1 MSEMTAPRHRWIVFG
16 AMAGVYL
23 TFGVAVAAIAPML
36 TVVRED
42 LGVSRGAMGFALGA
56 WALIYIGTAPIA
68 GRFID
73 RVGLGWSLT
82 LGGVS
87 IAGSLLLRA
96 AAQGLGTLWLAVA
109 AFGVFGPLVS
119 ASAPKLMATWFPDE
133 HERRRGVGWYSVA
146 PGVGGTLVIAT
157 TNPVLLVWF
166 DSWRQ
171 VLVFEAALATVAT
184 IAWIIVWN
192 RVEQPEPAETTT
204 VAAGEGSFRHLLG
217 SREIQLILV
226 VAFTLFFVTH
236 ALGNW
241 LPTVLEELSGLSPTA
256 AGGWVAVGGLVSIAA
271 GATIPAFATPGRMH
285 LLIAGILTV
294 TMLGLVAIVLT
305 PTGAHGAL
313 SLVTALRGSLI
324 GLAIVT
330 LLAADRVTPANTG
343 IANGLWFS
351 AAEVGGVTGPL
362 AVGALADSSTG
373 YEGALLTVAAIGSLG
388 VVVSLLAHRR
398 RTPVAP

>member
-1 MSEMTAPRHRWIVFG
+1 MTAPRHRWIVFG

-23 TFGVAVAAIAPML
+23 TFGIAVAAIAPML

-73 RVGLGWSLT
+73 RFGLGWSLA

-96 AAQGLGTLWLAVA
+96 GAQGLGTLWLAVA

-133 HERRRGVGWYSVA
+133 RERRRGVGWYSVA

-166 DSWRQ
+166 DSWRS
-171 VLVFEAALATVAT
+171 VLVFEAAIAT
-184 IAWIIVWN
+184 IATIGWIVVWN
-192 RVEQPEPAETTT
+192 WVEQPEAVDADGAVTPED
-204 VAAGEGSFRHLLG
+204 GSFRHLLG
-217 SREIQLILV
+217 SREIQLILF

-256 AGGWVAVGGLVSIAA
+256 AGGWVAAGGLVSIAA
-271 GATIPAFATPGRMH
+271 GATIPAFATPARMH
-285 LLIAGILTV
+285 LLIAGILTM
-294 TMLGLVAIVLT
+294 TMLGLVAIVLA
-305 PTGAHGAL
+305 PAGAHGAL

-330 LLAADRVTPANTG
+330 LLAADRVTAANTG

-362 AVGALADSSTG
+362 AVGALADSNAG

-388 VVVSLLAHRR
+388 VVVSVVAHRR
-398 RTPVAP
+398 RPAQPS

>member
-1 MSEMTAPRHRWIVFG
+1 MTAPPRHRWIVFG
-16 AMAGVYL
+16 AMAGVYT
-23 TFGVAVAAIAPML
+23 TFGIAVAAIAPML

-56 WALIYIGTAPIA
+56 WAMIYIGTAPIA

-73 RVGLGWSLT
+73 RFGLGWSLT

-96 AAQGLGTLWLAVA
+96 GAQGLGSLWLAVA

-133 HERRRGVGWYSVA
+133 RERRRGVGWYSVA

-157 TNPVLLVWF
+157 TNPVLLEWF
-166 DSWRQ
+166 ASWRG
-171 VLVFEAALATVAT
+171 VLVFEAAIAAVATVA
-184 IAWIIVWN
+184 WVVVWN
-192 RVEQPEPAETTT
+192 SVERPEPVESAAVTAET
-204 VAAGEGSFRHLLG
+204 GSFRHLLG
-217 SREIQLILV
+217 SPEIRLILI

-241 LPTVLEELSGLSPTA
+241 LPTVLEELSGYSPTA
-256 AGGWVAVGGLVSIAA
+256 AGGWVAAGGLVSIAA

-285 LLIAGILTV
+285 LLIAGILAV
-294 TMLGLVAIVLT
+294 TMAGLLLIVVT
-305 PTGAHGAL
+305 PSGAHGAL

-330 LLAADRVTPANTG
+330 LLAADRVTPDNTG

-351 AAEVGGVTGPL
+351 VAEVGGVTGPL
-362 AVGALADSSTG
+362 AVGALADTGAG
-373 YEGALLTVAAIGSLG
+373 YEGALLTVSGIAVLG
-388 VVVSLLAHRR
+388 VVVSSIAHRR
-398 RTPVAP
+398 RRPA

>member
-1 MSEMTAPRHRWIVFG
+1 MAAMTAPRHRWIAFG

-23 TFGVAVAAIAPML
+23 TFGIAVAAIAPML

-42 LGVSRGAMGFALGA
+42 LGVSRGEMGFALGA
-56 WALIYIGTAPIA
+56 WALIYIGTAPVA

-73 RVGLGWSLT
+73 RFGLGWSLA

-146 PGVGGTLVIAT
+146 PAIGGTLVIAT

-166 DSWRQ
+166 DSWRS
-171 VLVFEAALATVAT
+171 VLVFEAVIATVAT
-184 IAWIIVWN
+184 IAWVVVWN
-192 RVEQPEPAETTT
+192 SVEQPEPVEVGTVTTQ
-204 VAAGEGSFRHLLG
+204 EGSFRHLLG
-217 SREIQLILV
+217 SREIQLILF

-271 GATIPAFATPGRMH
+271 GATIPAFATPARMH
-285 LLIAGILTV
+285 LLIAVILSV
-294 TMLGLVAIVLT
+294 TMIGLVSIVLA
-305 PTGAHGAL
+305 PAGAHGAL
-313 SLVTALRGSLI
+313 SLITALRGSLI

-362 AVGALADSSTG
+362 AVGALADSNAG
-373 YEGALLTVAAIGSLG
+373 YEGALLTVAAIGSVG
-388 VVVSLLAHRR
+388 VLVSVVAHRR
-398 RTPVAP
+398 RPATD